1 MEYWFVG
8 SGFPDIC
15 YIEILGQISE
25 QFSLTFQDSNKKGR
39 ECKEIES
46 GCGSI
51 QQTNFFFPLKSQI
64 LRNPYSESALFYFIQ
79 PARK

>member
-25 QFSLTFQDSNKKGR
+25 QFSLTF
-39 ECKEIES
+39 
-46 GCGSI
+46 
-51 QQTNFFFPLKSQI
+51 
-64 LRNPYSESALFYFIQ
+64 
-79 PARK
+79 